1 MKSPQILLGF
11 AKFWALGVLFTS
23 GSLADEFGIQDGNL
37 DGVLSGTEVEG
48 LRPLDQDGDGK
59 VSRREF
65 LSAVLAQRQRAEA
78 MVAGILKERDGNSD
92 GRLSGNEISGLED
105 CDVNGDKRISELELR
120 NGFVL
125 RDASLQGKSFQE
137 VRIVAM
143 ERFKLIDITEN
154 GQLSGTEAYGSTHF
168 DRNVDGRISQDEYVL
183 GLILSISV
191 DELDADGNLSPRG
204 DIKSRLNE
212 VVSPLNNSAGF
223 EKNAPMVPSGND
235 LPLPPDPMPLI
246 PELDDG
252 WIQTVS
258 IRERVKFRMPGEAT
272 RTERSIKGRTS
283 VFYDLSV
290 PSRMMT
296 FQLEVVALEADFSQ
310 HSDIFFTTYKN
321 ALLNSSGKE
330 LLDETI
336 EAKAGFPLQVMAI
349 KNPDGSYTGT
359 LSMIDGRSL
368 YHAHWNASKADKEDR
383 EMARKFLESIELI
396 DAGGAPRTAY
406 DPSDTVAPL
415 KFPTTP
421 PTPAPPAPR

>member
-1 MKSPQILLGF
+1 MKLPHILLGF

-23 GSLADEFGIQDGNL
+23 GSLADEFGIQDGNS

-48 LRPLDQDGDGK
+48 LRALDQDGDGK

-78 MVAGILKERDGNSD
+78 MVAGILKERDGNRD

-120 NGFVL
+120 NGFML

-168 DRNVDGRISQDEYVL
+168 DRNADGRISQDEYAL

-191 DELDADGNLSPRG
+191 DELPRG
-204 DIKSRLNE
+204 D
-212 VVSPLNNSAGF
+212 
-223 EKNAPMVPSGND
+223 D
-235 LPLPPDPMPLI
+235 LPLPPDPMPLV
-246 PELDDG
+246 PEPDDG

-258 IRERVKFRMPGEAT
+258 IRERVKFRMPGEAA
-272 RTERSIKGRTS
+272 RTEKDINGRTN

-290 PSRMMT
+290 PSRAMT

-310 HSDIFFTTYKN
+310 HSDILFTTYKN

-330 LLDETI
+330 LLEETI

-359 LSMIDGRSL
+359 LIMIDEKSL
-368 YHAHWNASKADKEDR
+368 YRAHWNGSKADMEDR
-383 EMARKFLESIELI
+383 EVARKFLESVELI
-396 DAGGAPRTAY
+396 DAGGAPRTAN
-406 DPSDTVAPL
+406 DPTDTVAPL
-415 KFPTTP
+415 KVPTTP